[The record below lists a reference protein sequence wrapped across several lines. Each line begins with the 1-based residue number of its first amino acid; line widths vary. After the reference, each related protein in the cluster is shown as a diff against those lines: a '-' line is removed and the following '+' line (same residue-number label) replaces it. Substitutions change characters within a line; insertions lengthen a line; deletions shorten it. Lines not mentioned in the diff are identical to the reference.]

1 MFLKQVAANTQ
12 LVPRDSDKTM
22 IEDTFGNAKKMLVE
36 TVSAQRRALNGLLDN
51 FECELN

>member
-22 IEDTFGNAKKMLVE
+22 IDETIAQAKQK
-36 TVSAQRRALNGLLDN
+36 SQ
-51 FECELN
+51 